1 MIKEHKTNMIREME
15 DESTGPGV
23 YVVGGEEDT
32 EVLFS
37 PWFRRK

>member
-1 MIKEHKTNMIREME
+1 MIMEME

-23 YVVGGEEDT
+23 YVVGDEEDT
-32 EVLFS
+32 EVQFS